1 MKYKCIFFKHKSNK
15 KGEIK
20 VKTAKNLLYYNLV
33 KVLDKNKI
41 SYSYLSE
48 IIDISP
54 SSMSMKMS
62 GYYDFKLHEIL
73 KIQEFLSEATG
84 EDYSLD
90 YLFAKE

>member
-1 MKYKCIFFKHKSNK
+1 M
-15 KGEIK
+15 
-20 VKTAKNLLYYNLV
+20 KTAKNLFYYNLV
-33 KVLDKNKI
+33 KILDKHKI

-73 KIQEFLSEATG
+73 KIQKFLNESTG
-84 EDYSLD
+84 EQYTLD
-90 YLFAKE
+90 YLFKTE

>member
-1 MKYKCIFFKHKSNK
+1 M
-15 KGEIK
+15 
-20 VKTAKNLLYYNLV
+20 KTAKNLLYYNLV